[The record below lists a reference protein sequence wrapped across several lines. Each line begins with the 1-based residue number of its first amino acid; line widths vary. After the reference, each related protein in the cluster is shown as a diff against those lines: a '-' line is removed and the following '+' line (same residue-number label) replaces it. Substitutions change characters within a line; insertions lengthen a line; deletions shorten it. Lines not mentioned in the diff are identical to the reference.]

1 MVKNVFIWKEI
12 TLTTKNKIG
21 LLANIVKIIADHG
34 INIEG
39 IVGYSMDD
47 EASIMIVAENITAAK
62 ETLIQNG
69 FEVKEND
76 VVVVDLQ
83 NTPGALKSLTAKIAG
98 ENIDIKYIYGTVT
111 LEEGVSR
118 LVLVTSSNERTL
130 VLLKE
135 KK

>member
-1 MVKNVFIWKEI
+1 MIKDAFIWKEI
-12 TLTTKNKIG
+12 TLITKNKIG
-21 LLANIVKIIADHG
+21 LLANIAKIIADHG

-47 EASIMIVAENITAAK
+47 EASVMIVAENITAAK

-69 FEVKEND
+69 FEVKENE
-76 VVVVDLQ
+76 VVVVDLK
-83 NTPGALKSLTAKIAG
+83 NKPGALKSLATKIAAQ
-98 ENIDIKYIYGTVT
+98 NIDIKYIYGTVT
-111 LEEGVSR
+111 LEEDVSR
-118 LVLVTSSNERTL
+118 LVLATNANERTL

>member
-1 MVKNVFIWKEI
+1 MVKNAFIWKEI

-21 LLANIVKIIADHG
+21 LLANIAKIIADHG

-62 ETLIQNG
+62 ETLLQSG
-69 FEVKEND
+69 FSVRDNE

-83 NTPGALKSLTAKIAG
+83 NKPGALKSLAMKIA
-98 ENIDIKYIYGTVT
+98 EQNIDIKYIYGTVT
-111 LEEGVSR
+111 LEEGISR
-118 LVLVTSSNERTL
+118 LVLATSANERTL
-130 VLLKE
+130 VLLKG